1 MPLDEATLDRMLGN
15 EWRERLPPI
24 CPECGYNLTGLPDN
38 RCPECGY
45 IYSRNDVRRNAQ
57 NMVYMIHQLKD
68 VNDVARIGLWIGLA
82 AAAVMVLAKLC
93 GVFSLGR
100 IVGILAGL
108 PTIGLGLQVFRV
120 RQLPDWAVDF
130 MPIKPGYSRGM
141 LVALLGLVLLVAAAL
156 AP

>member
-1 MPLDEATLDRMLGN
+1 MPLDEATLDRMLGD

-68 VNDVARIGLWIGLA
+68 VNDIVRIGLWIG
-82 AAAVMVLAKLC
+82 AAAVCLMVASKLFDAFD
-93 GVFSLGR
+93 VGR
-100 IVGILAGL
+100 VLGILAGL

-120 RQLPDWAVDF
+120 RQLPPWAHEF
-130 MPIKPGYSRGM
+130 MPITPRYSRGI
-141 LVALLGLVLLVAAAL
+141 LVTLLGFSLLIAAIL
-156 AP
+156 MP